1 MPDIRRIKARLE
13 GLKKERQRYEG
24 KWRDI
29 GDFIYPEATAFV
41 EDYDKEVDSEDDAIL
56 NSVPVTAHRIL
67 ASGMQAGL
75 TSPSRPW
82 FRLDLPDQRLT
93 EYPAVKDWL
102 KRVEDMMYIIF
113 AKSNFYDATA
123 NLYYQLSG
131 PGNGAF
137 SIFEDFETAIRC
149 SCYSA
154 GGYWLA
160 NDPKGRVNRFARCWK
175 MTTHQMVSEFGL
187 DRVSPQVRN
196 SHNRGDYDTAWTVY
210 QMIEPNAEMRKDA
223 FGWRGKPFVSL
234 WWEEGGS
241 PDGFLRI
248 GGFEEFP
255 VMCPRWGKVD
265 NRVYSR
271 SPSWIALPD
280 AKMLMKYEE
289 AEALAID
296 RMVDPPLIAPS
307 AAYDKLDL
315 MPGGISFFDEQTGGQ
330 GVRSLYEHMN
340 VPVQALDMKIAVIQ
354 ERIKSVFFNDL
365 FLMISM
371 ADKSGVTAR
380 EIAAKESE
388 KLIMLGPVLES
399 AKSEFLD
406 PCIDRVFGIAGRVG
420 LLPRP
425 PKELEGMPLQVD
437 YISILAQAQKLVG
450 LSAMSDLVMYIGN
463 GAQIE
468 QAGVAKFDFDQYID
482 EVGHML
488 GVPPGVIRSDDE
500 VAEIHAAQQQA
511 MAQQQALEQAQAAAN
526 TAKTAS
532 ETPVGESN
540 ALEALMNM
548 SGGGQM

>member
-1 MPDIRRIKARLE
+1 MPDVRRIKERLE
-13 GLKKERQRYEG
+13 GLKRERKRYEG

-29 GDFIYPEATAFV
+29 RDFIYPEATAFI

-56 NSVPVTAHRIL
+56 NSIPMTSHRIL

-82 FRLDLPDQRLT
+82 FRLDLPDQRLA

-102 KRVEDMMYIIF
+102 KRTEDMMYIIF

-137 SIFEDFETAIRC
+137 SIFEDFDTVIRC
-149 SCYSA
+149 RSYCA
-154 GGYWLA
+154 GSYWLS
-160 NDPKGRVNRFARCWK
+160 NDAKGRADRFARVWK
-175 MTTHQMVSEFGL
+175 MTALQMVSESGL
-187 DRVSPQVRN
+187 DKVSNQVR
-196 SHNRGDYDTAWTVY
+196 HCYDRGDYDTPWTVY
-210 QMIEPNAEMRKDA
+210 QMIEPNKEVRRDA
-223 FGWRGKPFVSL
+223 LGWKGKPFVSL
-234 WWEEGGS
+234 WWEEDGR

-271 SPSWIALPD
+271 SPSWTALPD
-280 AKMLMKYEE
+280 ARMLMKYEE

-296 RMVDPPLIAPS
+296 RMVDPPMVAPS
-307 AAYDKLDL
+307 MADGKLDL
-315 MPGGISFFDEQTGGQ
+315 MPGGVSFFDEQAGAHGIHS
-330 GVRSLYEHMN
+330 VYEHLN
-340 VPVQALDMKIAVIQ
+340 VPVQALDSKILAIQ
-354 ERIKSVFFNDL
+354 ERIKNVFFNDL

-371 ADKSGVTAR
+371 SERSNVTAR
-380 EIAAKESE
+380 EIAAKEGE

-406 PCIDRVFGIAGRVG
+406 PCIDRVFGVANRAG
-420 LLPRP
+420 LIPEP

-437 YISILAQAQKLVG
+437 YISVLAQAQKLVG
-450 LSAMSDLVMYIGN
+450 LSAMSDLTMYISG
-463 GAQIE
+463 GVQIE
-468 QAGVAKFDFDQYID
+468 QFGVPKFNLDQYID

-488 GVPPGVIRSDDE
+488 GVPPGVIRSDE
-500 VAEIHAAQQQA
+500 EAEKLRAAQMQAAAQQQV
-511 MAQQQALEQAQAAAN
+511 LDQAQAAAG
-526 TAKTAS
+526 AVKTAADAK
-532 ETPVGESN
+532 VGEGS
-540 ALEALMNM
+540 ALDALLNM
-548 SGGGQM
+548 AGGGTM

>member
-1 MPDIRRIKARLE
+1 MPDIRCIKARLE

-187 DRVSPQVRN
+187 DRVSPQVRS

-330 GVRSLYEHMN
+330 GVRSLYEHMS

-365 FLMISM
+365 FMMISM

-425 PKELEGMPLQVD
+425 PKELEGMPLPVE
-437 YISILAQAQKLVG
+437 YLSILAQAQKLVG

-468 QAGVAKFDFDQYID
+468 RAGVAKFDFDKYID

-488 GVPPGVIRSDDE
+488 GVPPGVIRSDDD
-500 VAEIHAAQQQA
+500 VAQIRAQQQQA

-532 ETPVGESN
+532 DTPVGESN
-540 ALEALMNM
+540 ALDAVLNM
-548 SGGGQM
+548 AGGASM

>member
-1 MPDIRRIKARLE
+1 MPDIKRIKARLE

-29 GDFIYPEATAFV
+29 GDFIYPEATAFI
-41 EDYDKEVDSEDDAIL
+41 EDYEKEIDSEDDAIL
-56 NSVPVTAHRIL
+56 NSVPVQAHRIL

-102 KRVEDMMYIIF
+102 KRTEDMMYIIF

-123 NLYYQLSG
+123 NLSYQLSG

-137 SIFEDFETAIRC
+137 SIFDDFETAIRC

-187 DRVSPQVRN
+187 DKVSRQVSN
-196 SHNRGDYDTAWTVY
+196 SYDRGDYDTSWTVY
-210 QMIEPNAEMRKDA
+210 QMIEPNAEMNKSA
-223 FGWRGKPFVSL
+223 LGWKGKPFVSL

-241 PDGFLRI
+241 PGDFLRI

-255 VMCPRWGKVD
+255 VMCPRWGKAGD
-265 NRVYSR
+265 RVYSR

-296 RMVDPPLIAPS
+296 RMVDPPLVAPS

-330 GVRSLYEHMN
+330 GIRSLYEHMN
-340 VPVQALDMKIAVIQ
+340 PPVQALDMKIAVIQ

-365 FLMISM
+365 FMMISM

-406 PCIDRVFGIAGRVG
+406 PCIDRVFGIANRAG
-420 LLPRP
+420 LIPQP

-450 LSAMSDLVMYIGN
+450 LSAMSDLVTYIGS

-488 GVPPGVIRSDDE
+488 GVPPGVIRSDDD
-500 VAEIHAAQQQA
+500 VAQIRAQQQQA
-511 MAQQQALEQAQAAAN
+511 AAQQQALEQAGAAAN